1 MWMFLWT
8 WANFFHCLVL
18 CSQPMPCGL
27 FDNELTRFTST
38 FHLES
43 IKVYRLNRVACHWP
57 RSFSHFCRAIAEFS
71 VSKPSNG
78 ASSRGI
84 RRMRPRGFQMP
95 GTFTTVF
102 LFVCCCC
109 FFFERCRSGEVE
121 RISFRFHGEN
131 ACVLVARW
139 FRECMQIGANGAR
152 TFVSKVLLRLPFR
165 FIGFLLFFSLQP
177 RLEFRYRINELE
189 LCILL
194 FLVEVTTSI
203 PNCPISDQTM
213 ITSNKS
219 LYHLQRADSEWV
231 YPLLVRNGQRI
242 RSFVEQYSNI
252 LLTLPCDCV
261 ASTRW
266 SALIF
271 AFFFSCQNW
280 NFDTELIP
288 HWY

>member
-1 MWMFLWT
+1 MAEIIFTFLSRHSRVQCFETLKRGVIAWNPPN
-8 WANFFHCLVL
+8 AAA
-18 CSQPMPCGL
+18 
-27 FDNELTRFTST
+27 RFPNARN
-38 FHLES
+38 
-43 IKVYRLNRVACHWP
+43 VYDR
-57 RSFSHFCRAIAEFS
+57 I
-71 VSKPSNG
+71 
-78 ASSRGI
+78 
-84 RRMRPRGFQMP
+84 
-95 GTFTTVF
+95 
-102 LFVCCCC
+102 FVCLLLL

-203 PNCPISDQTM
+203 PNCPIIGQTM

-219 LYHLQRADSEWV
+219 VVCEHISS
-231 YPLLVRNGQRI
+231 PK
-242 RSFVEQYSNI
+242 S
-252 LLTLPCDCV
+252 
-261 ASTRW
+261 
-266 SALIF
+266 
-271 AFFFSCQNW
+271 
-280 NFDTELIP
+280 
-288 HWY
+288 